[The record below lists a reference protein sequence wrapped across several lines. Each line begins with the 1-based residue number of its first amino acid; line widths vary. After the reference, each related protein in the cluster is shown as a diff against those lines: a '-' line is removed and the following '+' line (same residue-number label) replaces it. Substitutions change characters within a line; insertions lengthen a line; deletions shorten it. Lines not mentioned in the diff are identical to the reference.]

1 MLELMFCLFLLFID
15 SQKTI
20 YMSLLNNHL
29 KGKDKKKP
37 APGKPAFAAN
47 LKGKAASTKAAHAAP
62 KQTGG
67 SQRGS

>member
-1 MLELMFCLFLLFID
+1 
-15 SQKTI
+15 
-20 YMSLLNNHL
+20 MSLLNNHL
-29 KGKDKKKP
+29 KDKDKKK
-37 APGKPAFAAN
+37 AAAGKPAFAAN